1 MSDGSGCGG
10 AWLACGRPP
19 VRLASLRVE
28 QPHHGRVELD
38 GDRFRY
44 VAEPGYAGAD
54 AFVLLGQR
62 TTPNSPVCRV
72 LVNVT
77 VARPG
82 SR

>member
-1 MSDGSGCGG
+1 M
-10 AWLACGRPP
+10 ACGRPP
-19 VRLASLRVE
+19 VTLASLRVE

-38 GDRFRY
+38 GSRFRY

-54 AFVLLGQR
+54 TFVLIGQR
-62 TTPNSPVCRV
+62 QTPNSPLCHV